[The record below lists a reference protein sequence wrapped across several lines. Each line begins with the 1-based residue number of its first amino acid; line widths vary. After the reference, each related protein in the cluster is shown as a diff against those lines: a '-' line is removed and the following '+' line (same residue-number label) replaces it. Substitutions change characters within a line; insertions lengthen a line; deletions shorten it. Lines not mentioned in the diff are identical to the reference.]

1 MPISVE
7 QIVNNLPPYYRIRL
21 LAGKRGI
28 HNTDISWVSVVED
41 YDTEKF
47 KNINRIVLTS
57 GMNIQNIN
65 ELLNFVKNIHKV
77 KGPALFINVGKYI
90 KEIPEEV
97 KEYCDEVSLPLY
109 TIPWD
114 VLMSDV
120 AKDLIYILMR
130 EESKNLSV
138 SELMQSIIFNTENL
152 SNQLNK
158 LSFYGFSDEE
168 MYCPIIIKVDA
179 VHENDYHM
187 FLRSVKMCC
196 ERTAEETETIT
207 VSFLYNRIVTI
218 IAVKTNKEQ
227 LNNFVKA
234 LNNNLNVRFYNCNS
248 FICVGR
254 NEDIYHLSVNFKRL
268 LPLMNVAVKNKNK
281 ILCYDKMGMYKIL
294 SEVNDMS
301 ILKDMYN
308 ETMGRLIQY
317 DKENNT
323 DLTDYI
329 KNYILSDGNVQTVAN
344 NFFVHR
350 NTVNNKLN
358 KIKEITQINPLTL
371 DGKIVFSTAI
381 KVSELYN
388 LE

>member
-7 QIVNNLPPYYRIRL
+7 QIVNNLPPCYRIRL
-21 LAGKRGI
+21 VAGKKGI
-28 HNTDISWVSVVED
+28 YNTDISWASVVED

-47 KNINRIVLTS
+47 KNTNRIVLTS
-57 GMNIQNIN
+57 GMNIQNIG
-65 ELLNFVKNIHKV
+65 ELLSFAKNLHKV
-77 KGPALFINVGKYI
+77 KARALFVNIGKYI
-90 KEIPEEV
+90 KEIPKAV
-97 KEYCDEVSLPLY
+97 KDYCDKADIPLY

-120 AKDLIYILMR
+120 SKDIVHALMR
-130 EESKNLSV
+130 EETKNSSV

-158 LSFYGFSDEE
+158 LSFYGFYDEQT
-168 MYCPIIIKVDA
+168 YCPIIIKVEA
-179 VHENDYHM
+179 ANENDQHM
-187 FLRSVKMCC
+187 FLRSVKMRC
-196 ERTAEETETIT
+196 ERAAEETESVI

-218 IAVKTNKEQ
+218 IAVNSNDEHLEMFVKS
-227 LNNFVKA
+227 LNNS
-234 LNNNLNVRFYNCNS
+234 LNIEFYNCKS
-248 FICVGR
+248 YICVGQ
-254 NEDIYHLSVNFKRL
+254 NKSIYNLSVNFKRL
-268 LPLMNVAVKNKNK
+268 LPIMNVALKNEND
-281 ILCYDKMGMYKIL
+281 ILYYDKMGMYKIL
-294 SEVNDMS
+294 SEVSDMS

-308 ETMGRLIQY
+308 ETVGRLVQY

-329 KNYILSDGNVQTVAN
+329 KNYILCDGNVQTVAN

-371 DGKIVFSTAI
+371 DGK
-381 KVSELYN
+381 
-388 LE
+388 

>member
-21 LAGKRGI
+21 VAGKKGI
-28 HNTDISWVSVVED
+28 YNTDISWVSVVED

-47 KNINRIVLTS
+47 KNFNRIILTS
-57 GMNIQNIN
+57 GMNIESTDEI
-65 ELLNFVKNIHKV
+65 LNFAKNLHTVKV
-77 KGPALFINVGKYI
+77 SALFVNTGKYI
-90 KEIPEEV
+90 KQIPKEV
-97 KEYCDEVSLPLY
+97 KEYCDEVDMPLY

-120 AKDLIYILMR
+120 AKDIIHALMR
-130 EESKNLSV
+130 EEAKNLSV

-158 LSFYGFSDEE
+158 LSFYGFYDEE
-168 MYCPIIIKVDA
+168 TYCPIIIKVDA
-179 VHENDYHM
+179 VHENDQHM

-196 ERTAEETETIT
+196 ERTAEETESII
-207 VSFLYNRIVTI
+207 VAFLYNRIVTI
-218 IAVKTNKEQ
+218 IAVNA
-227 LNNFVKA
+227 NNEHLESFVKS
-234 LNNNLNVRFYNCNS
+234 LNNNLNVRFYNCKS
-248 FICVGR
+248 YICVGR
-254 NEDIYHLSVNFKRL
+254 NESIYHLSINFKRL
-268 LPLMNVAVKNKNK
+268 LPLMNVALKNKSE
-281 ILCYDKMGMYKIL
+281 ILYYDKMGMYKIL
-294 SEVNDMS
+294 SEVSDMS

-308 ETMGRLIQY
+308 DTVGRLIQY

-329 KNYILSDGNVQTVAN
+329 KNYISCDGNVQTVAN

-381 KVSELYN
+381 KISELYN
-388 LE
+388 L